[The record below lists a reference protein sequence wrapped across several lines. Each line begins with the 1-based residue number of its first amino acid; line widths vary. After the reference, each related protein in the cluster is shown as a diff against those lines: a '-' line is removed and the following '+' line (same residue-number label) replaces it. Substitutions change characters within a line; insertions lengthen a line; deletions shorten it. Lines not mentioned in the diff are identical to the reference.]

1 MPAPLRCPTCSAP
14 IDIPPEHATAARCSY
29 CGAGVLLTE
38 RGGHVRAAAAQQHHA
53 TAIADVLRSLRAG
66 DKISAIRSYREHFG
80 VGLAEARYAVD
91 RIEAGQAPGTPPARP
106 AGRGGLVMLAGLVG
120 LLTVA
125 TPIFFAWRSET
136 HVTVSADDTPVERL
150 APARGI
156 AGRRGFAEPV
166 LRFGSEGVGAGR
178 FEDARSVAVDGAG
191 RIYVAEYS
199 SGRIQVFDSAGTFL
213 TQWMADP
220 DPLLDL
226 AADRAGTVYV
236 VQSGHIRR
244 YEGATGRVLGEIPRP
259 RIYGYDDVVL
269 ALDGSM
275 WAATDYSILH
285 LGADGEVRRTID
297 LKQAVDERASVKRV
311 AVDANGNLFVLDRW
325 TGHVYHLDPAGK
337 FIDRFEAGSGGPAGH
352 LTMADLAVD
361 GRGRLYV
368 SDMGGGV
375 RVFNASGQL
384 LGTIGGGVVFG
395 ITLTDRDELF
405 AAHRNDHQ
413 IVKYRLAGKP

>member
-14 IDIPPEHATAARCSY
+14 IDIPPEHATTARCSY

-38 RGGHVRAAAAQQHHA
+38 RGGHVRAAATQQHHA

-66 DKISAIRSYREHFG
+66 DKLSAIRSYREHFG

-91 RIEAGQAPGTPPARP
+91 RLEAGQTPGAPPARP
-106 AGRGGLVMLAGLVG
+106 AGSRGVVILAGLVG
-120 LLTVA
+120 LLTVV

-136 HVTVSADDTPVERL
+136 NVTVSANDTPVERL
-150 APARGI
+150 TPAPRGG

-178 FEDARSVAVDGAG
+178 FQDARSVAVDGAG

-199 SGRIQVFDSAGTFL
+199 GGRVQVFDSAGTFL
-213 TQWMADP
+213 TQWMANP
-220 DPLLDL
+220 EPLVDL
-226 AADRAGTVYV
+226 EADRGGTVYV
-236 VQSGHIRR
+236 VQSGQIRR
-244 YEGATGRVLGEIPRP
+244 YEGATGRALGEIPRP
-259 RIYGYDDVVL
+259 RMDGYDDVVL
-269 ALDGSM
+269 ALDGSL
-275 WAATDYSILH
+275 WAATQNSVVH
-285 LGADGEVRRTID
+285 LGRDGEVRRTID
-297 LKQAVDERASVKRV
+297 LDVVDERASPERV

-325 TGHVYHLDPAGK
+325 RGQVYHLDPSGK
-337 FIDRFEAGSGGPAGH
+337 FIDRFEAGDGGPASHMTPQGI
-352 LTMADLAVD
+352 AVD

-368 SDMGGGV
+368 SDLGAGV

-384 LGTIGGGVVFG
+384 LGTVGEGVVFG

-413 IVKYRLAGKP
+413 IVKYRLAGAP